1 MLKRALTYVVL
12 ILVVLQSGM
21 AMGDAHRL
29 HQSGTE
35 HVVFDEN
42 HRHLDGHGAE
52 KHHAEEVVSDDLS
65 SAKWDCHHCC
75 HCHGHFS
82 PAILVPTE
90 PTLLSKSSSP
100 VPDYSENTFPD
111 TFETFLRPPKA

>member
-35 HVVFDEN
+35 HVVFGEN
-42 HRHLDGHGAE
+42 DRDLDGDGAE
-52 KHHAEEVVSDDLS
+52 KHLAEEGVSDELS
-65 SAKWDCHHCC
+65 ASKWDCDHCC
-75 HCHGHFS
+75 HGRGHFCSVVLRFACGRLVSRSNSLS
-82 PAILVPTE
+82 PA
-90 PTLLSKSSSP
+90 
-100 VPDYSENTFPD
+100 
-111 TFETFLRPPKA
+111 

>member
-42 HRHLDGHGAE
+42 HRHLDGLGAE
-52 KHHAEEVVSDDLS
+52 KHHAEEVGSDDVS
-65 SAKWDCHHCC
+65 SEKWDCHHCC
-75 HCHGHFS
+75 HCHGHFYS
-82 PAILVPTE
+82 VILMSAE
-90 PTLLSKSSSP
+90 RILLSKSTSP

-111 TFETFLRPPKA
+111 TFEAFLRPPKA